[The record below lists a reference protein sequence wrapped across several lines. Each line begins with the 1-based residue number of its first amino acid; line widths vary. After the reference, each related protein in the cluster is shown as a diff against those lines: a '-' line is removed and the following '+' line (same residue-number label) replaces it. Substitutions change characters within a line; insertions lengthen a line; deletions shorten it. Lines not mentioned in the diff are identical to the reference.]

1 MPNRLAKE
9 SSPYLLQHAH
19 NPVDWFPWGDEAI
32 QKSRDEDKPMLVS
45 IGYSACH
52 WCHVMERESFED
64 PETAEIMNRLFVYI
78 KIDREERPDLDQIYM
93 DAVQAIAGS
102 GGWPL
107 NVFLTPEGKPFYGGT
122 YFPPVNLHNRAS
134 WKSVLQSIAKAFK
147 DKRKEIE
154 EQADNLTHHIAGSVF
169 GDPVSAKGGIFS
181 QEDVQHIQGQL
192 MKTAD
197 KKNGGFG
204 AAPKFPQTFSIRF
217 LLQHYYYTSDQ
228 GSLDQACLSLDKMIY
243 GGIYDQLAGGFARY
257 STDEEWLAPHFEKML
272 YDNALLVIALS
283 EAYQLTR
290 KSHYSRVIRE
300 TIHFV
305 QNELCSKNGGFYS
318 ALDADSEGEEGKYYI
333 WEKNEILEVL
343 GKDGEDFCSFY
354 DVTEEG
360 NWEGKNILRIKFP
373 KSVFFNKKD
382 AKFGEMAGSG
392 HGLSDD
398 DPKLIDWKR
407 KVLERRKKRI
417 RPRLDDKILLGWNA
431 LMITACCKA
440 YSALGDEEYRTLAL
454 KNIAFLEEKM
464 KGEGANFFIHSY
476 KNTAEKDTKAAIGT
490 SHPDSGNDRQSIPAF
505 LDDYAFLIECYIYL
519 QEITGNADFLI
530 RARELT
536 LLVLENFS
544 EEDTGYFFYTHSAQ
558 NDVIVRKREMYDG
571 ATPSGNAV
579 MALNLL
585 YLGTVFD
592 VREWKERAAGNVA
605 GIKDMVKR
613 YPGSFAFWATL
624 INASTYPLYEVV
636 LAGTYSME
644 KHKEFLEKLIP
655 NRIFQ
660 ISSVSHQISSVNH
673 PDLPILRNKPV
684 EGQSQF
690 FLCRDYSCQQP
701 VKEVSDLI
709 RLLKNS

>member
-1 MPNRLAKE
+1 LPNRLAKE

-64 PETAEIMNRLFVYI
+64 PETAEIMNRLFINI

-93 DAVQAIAGS
+93 DAVQAIAGN

-134 WKSVLQSIAKAFK
+134 WKSVLQSISVAFRE
-147 DKRKEIE
+147 KRKEIE
-154 EQADNLTHHIAGSVF
+154 EQADSLTRHIAGSVF
-169 GDPVSAKGGIFS
+169 GTPALSDERVFN
-181 QEDVQHIQGQL
+181 QNDVQVIQEQL
-192 MKTAD
+192 MKAAD
-197 KKNGGFG
+197 RKNGGFG

-217 LLQHYYYTSDQ
+217 LLQHYYYTGDQ
-228 GSLDQACLSLDKMIY
+228 KSVDQACLSLDKMIY

-272 YDNALLVIALS
+272 YDNALLIIAIS
-283 EAYQLTR
+283 EAFQLTR
-290 KSHYSRVIRE
+290 KSQYSRAIRE
-300 TIHFV
+300 TMDFV
-305 QNELCSKNGGFYS
+305 QKELYSKKGGFYS
-318 ALDADSEGEEGKYYI
+318 ALDADSEGEEGKFYT
-333 WEKNEILEVL
+333 WKKNEILDVL
-343 GKDGEDFCSFY
+343 GPDGEDFCSIY
-354 DVTEEG
+354 DISERG
-360 NWEGKNILRIKFP
+360 NWEGKNILRIKNP
-373 KSVFFNKKD
+373 EIVFFNEK
-382 AKFGEMAGSG
+382 
-392 HGLSDD
+392 
-398 DPKLIDWKR
+398 DPKLGKMAPKGLGLSEEDSRLVDWKQR
-407 KVLERRKKRI
+407 MMERRSKRI

-440 YSALGDEEYRTLAL
+440 FAALGVEDYRILAL

-464 KGEGANFFIHSY
+464 RGEGANFFIHSY
-476 KNTAEKDTKAAIGT
+476 KNTTENETKAATGT
-490 SHPDSGNDRQSIPAF
+490 DQPETGDNRQKIPAF
-505 LDDYAFLIECYIYL
+505 LDDYAFLIEAYIQL
-519 QEITGNADFLI
+519 QEVTGEADFLI
-530 RARELT
+530 RAKT
-536 LLVLENFS
+536 LARWVIENFS
-544 EEDTGYFFYTHSAQ
+544 EEDTGYFFYTHAAQ
-558 NDVIVRKREMYDG
+558 DDIIVRKRDIYDG

-592 VREWKERAAGNVA
+592 VKEWKQRAAGNVA
-605 GIKDMVKR
+605 GLKDVIKR
-613 YPGSFAFWATL
+613 YPGSFAVWATL
-624 INASTYPLYEVV
+624 INAFTYQIYEIV
-636 LAGTYSME
+636 LAGTYSAE
-644 KHKEFLEKLIP
+644 KHKEFLEKTIP
-655 NRIFQ
+655 NRVFQ
-660 ISSVSHQISSVNH
+660 ISSVSHQISSVNR
-673 PDLPILRNKPV
+673 PELPILRNKPV
-684 EGQSQF
+684 VGQSQF